1 MMDDM
6 DEGNWTFR
14 GVIRF
19 DGLLVWFAHFT
30 LFGFLLDNILVSL
43 GMFKTAYILLF
54 SVLCFVDTGLYC
66 CRCGLFLTVVLV
78 LCLACICSVSFC
90 VLLSGE

>member
-1 MMDDM
+1 MERWREWCLGCLLFDLLLLRLFVVMMDDM

-30 LFGFLLDNILVSL
+30 LFGFLLDNILVFL

-54 SVLCFVDTGLYC
+54 GVLCFVDTGLYC
-66 CRCGLFLTVVLV
+66 C
-78 LCLACICSVSFC
+78 
-90 VLLSGE
+90 